1 MNNLSNKHFQT
12 LFSKVAI
19 GNIIIDS
26 RAGLAPMTRTSATET
41 GLATEDM
48 AQYYANFAKGGFS
61 LIITEGTYTD
71 DTYSQGYFNQPGI
84 ATKEQIEAWKP
95 VVQAV
100 QEQGSKIFLQLMHAG
115 ALSQGNRFKKG
126 TIAPSAVKP
135 KGEQLSFY
143 GGSGEFSMPKEM
155 TKEDISQ
162 LIQSFKN
169 SAKNA
174 KEAGFDGIEIHGA
187 NGYILDQFLT
197 DYTNKRNDEYGGSTK
212 NRLRL
217 LIEVVEAV
225 RDAVGKDF
233 PVGIRIAQ
241 AKVNDPDHKWKNG
254 TEDAELIFSQL
265 GKAGVDYIHTSEPKA
280 TEPAF
285 VGSEPTL
292 VELAKKYGNTVAVAN
307 GSLENPELVE
317 TLLAEEKADLV
328 TIGKG
333 ALANQ
338 DWPNRILN
346 GDELHEFDFQ
356 KTLLPQ
362 ATLKEFEIKPKN

>member
-1 MNNLSNKHFQT
+1 MTNNQFQT
-12 LFSKVAI
+12 LFSELKI
-19 GNIIIDS
+19 GNVTLDS
-26 RAGLAPMTRTSATET
+26 RAALAPMTRTSATET

-71 DTYSQGYFNQPGI
+71 KLYSQGYFNQPGI
-84 ATKEQIEAWKP
+84 ATPDQTEAWKP

-100 QEQGSKIFLQLMHAG
+100 HKQGSKIFLQLMHAG
-115 ALSQGNRFKKG
+115 ALSQGNRFKED
-126 TIAPSAVKP
+126 TMAPSAVKP
-135 KGEQLSFY
+135 KGEQLAFY

-162 LIQSFKN
+162 LITSFVS

-174 KEAGFDGIEIHGA
+174 KEAGFDGVEIHGA

-197 DYTNKRNDEYGGSTK
+197 DYTNHRTDEYGGSTE

-217 LIEVVEAV
+217 IIEVIEAV
-225 RDAVGKDF
+225 RDTVGSDF

-241 AKVNDPDHKWKNG
+241 AKVNDADYKWANG
-254 TEDAELIFSQL
+254 IDDAKLIFSRIGQ
-265 GKAGVDYIHTSEPKA
+265 AGVDYIHTSEPNA
-280 TEPAF
+280 TEAAF
-285 VGSEPTL
+285 PESPSTL
-292 VELAKKYGNTVAVAN
+292 VELAKKYGNTVAIAN
-307 GSLENPELVE
+307 GALENPQLVE
-317 TLLAEEKADLV
+317 SLLSKGKADLV

-338 DWPNRILN
+338 DWPNKILS
-346 GDELHEFDFQ
+346 GQELEVFDFQ
-356 KTLLPQ
+356 KTLLPK
-362 ATLKEFEIKPKN
+362 ATLKEFEITQN

>member
-1 MNNLSNKHFQT
+1 MTKLKDNPYQT
-12 LFSKVAI
+12 LFSKITI
-19 GNIIIDS
+19 GNVTLDN

-41 GLATEDM
+41 GLPTEKM
-48 AQYYANFAKGGFS
+48 AKYYANFAKGGFRFI
-61 LIITEGTYTD
+61 LTEGTYTD
-71 DTYSQGYFNQPGI
+71 ESYSQGYFKQPGI
-84 ATKEQIEAWKP
+84 ATKEQLEAWKP

-100 QEQGSKIFLQLMHAG
+100 QEHGSKIFLQLMHAG
-115 ALSQGNRFKKG
+115 ALSQGNRFKEE

-143 GGSGEFSMPKEM
+143 GGSGEFTLPKEM
-155 TKEDISQ
+155 TKEDISL
-162 LIQSFKN
+162 LIQGFKI
-169 SAKNA
+169 SAKHA
-174 KEAGFDGIEIHGA
+174 KEAGFDGVEIHGA

-197 DYTNKRNDEYGGSTK
+197 DYTNQRNDEYGGSTE

-217 LIEVVEAV
+217 LIEVVKAV
-225 RDAVGKDF
+225 REAVGKDF

-241 AKVNDPDHKWKNG
+241 AKVNDPDYKWKNG
-254 TEDAELIFSQL
+254 KDDAELIFSRL

-285 VGSEPTL
+285 VGSEQTL
-292 VELAKKYGNTVAVAN
+292 VELAKKHGHTVTIAN

-317 TLLAEEKADLV
+317 PLLAEGKADLV

-338 DWPNRILN
+338 DWPNKVLN
-346 GDELHEFDFQ
+346 GEQLDEFNFQ

-362 ATLKEFEIKPKN
+362 ATLKEFEITLDK